1 MVNSEGQRGFM
12 AFDKS
17 VVKGD
22 VHCRR
27 LQRARRYQNPKGDI
41 GFLNGQMDS
50 LERKSSDKTQKRFVK
65 FCI

>member
-50 LERKSSDKTQKRFVK
+50 LERK
-65 FCI
+65 